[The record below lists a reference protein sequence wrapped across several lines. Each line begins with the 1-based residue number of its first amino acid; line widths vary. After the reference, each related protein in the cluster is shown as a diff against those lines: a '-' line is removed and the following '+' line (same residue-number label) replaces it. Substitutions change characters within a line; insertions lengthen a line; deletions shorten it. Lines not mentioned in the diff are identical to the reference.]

1 MLVTGNKTCYDA
13 HKNIARMKN
22 FSSWHFG
29 RFLPSAYCI
38 RNFRRGLT
46 CFAKYI
52 IEGEKEMSTSMT
64 KGSPLKLMLS
74 FAFPLLVGNLLQQ
87 TYNIIDAAIV
97 GQILG
102 AKALASVGASSS
114 IQFLV
119 LGFCMG
125 SCTGFGVPVA
135 KYFGAGKIRQMK
147 NYVFNGA
154 LLTAGIAVILTTV
167 CSILCPQILHI
178 LSVPSDIYDNA
189 YAYLLVIFL
198 GMPFTLL
205 YNYLSSILRSVGD
218 SRTPFIFL
226 ALSAVLNIFLDLFCI
241 VVLKWGCAGA
251 AIATITAQAISGIL
265 CLVFIAKKMELL
277 WLSREVRRPDK
288 GAAGE
293 LLMMGIPTGL
303 QFSITAIGSMVMQ
316 SANNG
321 LGSVYVSGFTAAM
334 KLKQFTMCPFDAI
347 GTAVSVFCSQ
357 NLGAKQPERIKKG
370 LKEGM
375 AVAVSYGIFAGLILI
390 FAGRPLSMIFV
401 GKGAA
406 DVLDASAKYLRC
418 LGYFYWSLGIL
429 NITRMVTQGLGYSTR
444 AVFSGVMEMIARTIV
459 SLGFVGTYG
468 FTAICFADQTAWLA
482 ACLYIAPTCFCCI
495 RKATKAIMSSEKA

>member
-1 MLVTGNKTCYDA
+1 
-13 HKNIARMKN
+13 
-22 FSSWHFG
+22 
-29 RFLPSAYCI
+29 
-38 RNFRRGLT
+38 
-46 CFAKYI
+46 
-52 IEGEKEMSTSMT
+52 MT
-64 KGSPLKLMLS
+64 KGNPLKLMLQ
-74 FAFPLLVGNLLQQ
+74 FAFPLLIGNLLQQ

-135 KYFGAGKIRQMK
+135 KYFGAGKLEQMK

-154 LLTAGIAVILTTV
+154 LLTAGIAVILTAL
-167 CSILCPQILHI
+167 CSILCPQILHM
-178 LSVPSDIYDNA
+178 LSVPEDIYDNA
-189 YAYLLVIFL
+189 YAYLLIIFL

-218 SRTPFIFL
+218 SRTPFMFL
-226 ALSAVLNIFLDLFCI
+226 ALSAILNIFLDLFCI
-241 VVLKWGCAGA
+241 VVLEWGCAGA

-265 CLVFIAKKMELL
+265 CLVFIARKMNLL
-277 WLSREVRRPDK
+277 WLPKKNRVVSKD
-288 GAAGE
+288 AAGE

-321 LGSVYVSGFTAAM
+321 LGSVYVSGFTAGM
-334 KLKQFTMCPFDAI
+334 KIKQFTMCPFDAI
-347 GTAVSVFCSQ
+347 GTSVSVFCSQ
-357 NLGAKQPERIKKG
+357 NLGAKQPERIRKG
-370 LKEGM
+370 LIQGM
-375 AVAVSYGIFAGLILI
+375 AVAVGYGIVAGLVLI

-401 GKGAA
+401 SRSSA

-418 LGYFYWSLGIL
+418 RGYFYWSLGIL
-429 NITRMVTQGLGYSTR
+429 NISRMVTQGLGYSTR
-444 AVFSGVMEMIARTIV
+444 AVFSGVTEMFARTIV
-459 SLGFVGTYG
+459 SLGFVGTFG
-468 FTAICFADQTAWLA
+468 FSAICFADQTAWVT
-482 ACLYIAPTCFCCI
+482 ACLYIAPTCFYCVK
-495 RKATKAIMSSEKA
+495 KATRMIEKA